1 MTILDVIAK
10 KRDGKELNKEEIDF
24 FISKYTNNE
33 IEDYQAAALIM
44 AIYINGMTYRE
55 IKDLTIAMA
64 HSGDILDLSA
74 LGKNV
79 VDKHSTGGVGDKV
92 TIILSPLIAS
102 LGIPVAKM
110 SGRGLGYTGG
120 TADKMEAIPGY
131 RTEIPENEFINN
143 VKKIG
148 ISLITQTRNLAPAD
162 KKIYALRDTIAC
174 TESIPLIASSIM
186 SKKIASGANKIVLDV
201 TCGLG
206 AFMKNIN
213 DAKELSKT
221 MIEIGKLAK
230 RETIC
235 VITNMNQPL
244 GYAVGNSLEVI
255 EAINFLK
262 GEIMPDD
269 VKDVV
274 LELGAYM
281 VKLAGKGD
289 NIEENKKTLLENIKN
304 GKAYNKFLELV
315 QNQGGN
321 IEYIKNT
328 EKFEKARYIRNVAS
342 NKEGFVQEINAEDI
356 GKLSGKLGA
365 GRKNKNDKIDL
376 SVGLVLN
383 KKIGDF
389 VRKGDKLA
397 TIYANSEKLAEE
409 TEKDLL
415 KIYVLGKEKTTEKT
429 ILDIIK

>member
-148 ISLITQTRNLAPAD
+148 
-162 KKIYALRDTIAC
+162 
-174 TESIPLIASSIM
+174 
-186 SKKIASGANKIVLDV
+186 
-201 TCGLG
+201 
-206 AFMKNIN
+206 
-213 DAKELSKT
+213 
-221 MIEIGKLAK
+221 
-230 RETIC
+230 
-235 VITNMNQPL
+235 
-244 GYAVGNSLEVI
+244 
-255 EAINFLK
+255 
-262 GEIMPDD
+262 
-269 VKDVV
+269 
-274 LELGAYM
+274 
-281 VKLAGKGD
+281 
-289 NIEENKKTLLENIKN
+289 
-304 GKAYNKFLELV
+304 
-315 QNQGGN
+315 
-321 IEYIKNT
+321 
-328 EKFEKARYIRNVAS
+328 
-342 NKEGFVQEINAEDI
+342 
-356 GKLSGKLGA
+356 
-365 GRKNKNDKIDL
+365 
-376 SVGLVLN
+376 
-383 KKIGDF
+383 
-389 VRKGDKLA
+389 
-397 TIYANSEKLAEE
+397 
-409 TEKDLL
+409 
-415 KIYVLGKEKTTEKT
+415 
-429 ILDIIK
+429 